1 MNSIVL
7 SSLIPVVLLI
17 AIGFIACYAGYIR
30 AEATKDLATLV
41 FTVLTPALLFRTM
54 STVHVERLDFKPVAV
69 YFAAAMLLFAA
80 MLFWQGPTRRAAV
93 LALAATFSNTVAIG
107 IPLVGL
113 AYGEA
118 GLVTLFTLISLHALI
133 MLTLATVMLELAVAH
148 EAASKIPPE
157 ATDDASARRRRM
169 ARMTSMVG
177 GALRNGI
184 VHPVPMPIIIGL
196 LFAQTGLVLPEV
208 VDRPLLL
215 LGNAMG
221 PLALVLVGATLA
233 RARIGAQLKGAM
245 GLTLLKNLVMP
256 ALVAAIGW
264 AVGLTGVPFTVM
276 IVAASLPI
284 GANVFMFSQRY
295 EVAQELVTAGVA
307 VSTVLGVV
315 TISVVMELVT
325 RM

>member
-17 AIGFIACYAGYIR
+17 AIGFIAGYAGYIR
-30 AEATKDLATLV
+30 AEATKDLSTLV
-41 FTVLTPALLFRTM
+41 LTVLTPALLFRTM

-69 YFAAAMLLFAA
+69 YFAAAILLFGV
-80 MLFWQGPTRRAAV
+80 MLFWQGATRRAAV
-93 LALAATFSNTVAIG
+93 VALAATYSNTVAIG

-113 AYGEA
+113 AYGKA

-157 ATDDASARRRRM
+157 SADDAGGRRRRM
-169 ARMTSMVG
+169 ARMVV

-184 VHPVPMPIIIGL
+184 FHPVPMPIIIGL

-233 RARIGAQLKGAM
+233 SARVGAQLKGSM
-245 GLTLLKNLVMP
+245 GLALLKNLVMP
-256 ALVAAIGW
+256 AIVAAIGW
-264 AVGLTGVPFTVM
+264 AVGLTGLPLTVM

-295 EVAQELVTAGVA
+295 EVAEELVTAGVA
-307 VSTVLGVV
+307 VSTVLAVV
-315 TISVVMELVT
+315 TISLVMGLVGWI
-325 RM
+325 

>member
-1 MNSIVL
+1 
-7 SSLIPVVLLI
+7 
-17 AIGFIACYAGYIR
+17 
-30 AEATKDLATLV
+30 
-41 FTVLTPALLFRTM
+41 
-54 STVHVERLDFKPVAV
+54 
-69 YFAAAMLLFAA
+69 
-80 MLFWQGPTRRAAV
+80 
-93 LALAATFSNTVAIG
+93 
-107 IPLVGL
+107 
-113 AYGEA
+113 
-118 GLVTLFTLISLHALI
+118 
-133 MLTLATVMLELAVAH
+133 
-148 EAASKIPPE
+148 
-157 ATDDASARRRRM
+157 
-169 ARMTSMVG
+169 
-177 GALRNGI
+177 
-184 VHPVPMPIIIGL
+184 MPIIIGL

-264 AVGLTGVPFTVM
+264 AVGLAGVPFTVM

>member
-17 AIGFIACYAGYIR
+17 AIGFIAGYAGYIR

-41 FTVLTPALLFRTM
+41 LTVLTPALLFRTM

-69 YFAAAMLLFAA
+69 YFAAAILLFGV
-80 MLFWQGPTRRAAV
+80 MLFWQGATRRAAV
-93 LALAATFSNTVAIG
+93 VALAATYSNTVAIG

-157 ATDDASARRRRM
+157 SADDAGGRRRRM
-169 ARMTSMVG
+169 ARMVV

-184 VHPVPMPIIIGL
+184 FHPVPMPIIIGL

-233 RARIGAQLKGAM
+233 SARVGAQLKGSM
-245 GLTLLKNLVMP
+245 GLALLKNLVMP
-256 ALVAAIGW
+256 AIVAAIGW
-264 AVGLTGVPFTVM
+264 AVGLTGLPLTVM

-295 EVAQELVTAGVA
+295 EVAEELVTAGVA
-307 VSTVLGVV
+307 VSTVLAVV
-315 TISVVMELVT
+315 TISLVMGLVGWI
-325 RM
+325 

>member
-1 MNSIVL
+1 MNPIVL

-17 AIGFIACYAGYIR
+17 TIGFIAARARYIR

-69 YFAAAMLLFAA
+69 YFAAAILLFVA
-80 MLFWQGPTRRAAV
+80 MLFWQGATRRAAV
-93 LALAATFSNTVAIG
+93 VALAATFSNTVAIG

-118 GLVTLFTLISLHALI
+118 GLVTLFTLISMHALI

-148 EAASKIPPE
+148 KAASKVSPVAGE
-157 ATDDASARRRRM
+157 KSNARRRRM
-169 ARMTSMVG
+169 ARMVL

-184 VHPVPMPIIIGL
+184 LHPVPLPIIIGL

-233 RARIGAQLKGAM
+233 SARIGVQLKGAM
-245 GLTLLKNLVMP
+245 GLALLKNLVMP
-256 ALVAAIGW
+256 AMVAAIGW
-264 AVGLTGVPFTVM
+264 AVGLTGLPFTVM

-295 EVAQELVTAGVA
+295 EVAQEQVTAGVA
-307 VSTVLGVV
+307 VSTALGLV
-315 TISVVMELVT
+315 TISVVMGLVT
-325 RM
+325 RI

>member
-17 AIGFIACYAGYIR
+17 AIGFIAARASYIR
-30 AEATKDLATLV
+30 AAATKDLATLV

-133 MLTLATVMLELAVAH
+133 LLTLATVMLELAVAH

-157 ATDDASARRRRM
+157 SADDAGARGRRM
-169 ARMTSMVG
+169 ARMVL

-184 VHPVPMPIIIGL
+184 LHPVPVPIVIGL

-208 VDRPLLL
+208 VDRPLML

-233 RARIGAQLKGAM
+233 SARIGVQLKGAM
-245 GLTLLKNLVMP
+245 GLALLKNLVMP
-256 ALVAAIGW
+256 AMVAAIGW
-264 AVGLTGVPFTVM
+264 AVGLTGPPLTVM

-315 TISVVMELVT
+315 TISLVMGLVA
-325 RM
+325 RV

>member
-1 MNSIVL
+1 MNAIVL

-17 AIGFIACYAGYIR
+17 AIGFIAGRAGYIR
-30 AEATKDLATLV
+30 AEATKDLAALV
-41 FTVLTPALLFRTM
+41 FVVLTPALLFRTM

-69 YFAAAMLLFAA
+69 YFAAAILLFGV
-80 MLFWQGPTRRAAV
+80 MLFWQGATRRAAV
-93 LALAATFSNTVAIG
+93 VALAATFSNTVAIG

-113 AYGEA
+113 AYGET

-148 EAASKIPPE
+148 EAASKVPPE
-157 ATDDASARRRRM
+157 PGADALARKRRM
-169 ARMTSMVG
+169 MLMVL

-184 VHPVPMPIIIGL
+184 FHPVPLPIILGL

-208 VDRPLLL
+208 VDRPLVL

-233 RARIGAQLKGAM
+233 SARIGAQLKGAT
-245 GLTLLKNLVMP
+245 GLALLKNLVMP
-256 ALVAAIGW
+256 AMVAAIGW
-264 AVGLTGVPFTVM
+264 AVGLTGVPLTVM
-276 IVAASLPI
+276 VVAASLPI

-295 EVAQELVTAGVA
+295 EVAEELVTAGVA
-307 VSTVLGVV
+307 VSTALGLM
-315 TISVVMELVT
+315 TISVVMGLVT
-325 RM
+325 RI

>member
-1 MNSIVL
+1 MNPIVL

-17 AIGFIACYAGYIR
+17 NIGFIAARARYIR

-69 YFAAAMLLFAA
+69 YFAAAILLFAA
-80 MLFWQGPTRRAAV
+80 MLFWQGATRRAAV

-148 EAASKIPPE
+148 EAASKIPPDPG
-157 ATDDASARRRRM
+157 DDAGSGRRRM
-169 ARMTSMVG
+169 AHMVL

-184 VHPVPMPIIIGL
+184 FHPVPLPIIVGL
-196 LFAQTGLVLPEV
+196 LFAQTGWVLPEV

-233 RARIGAQLKGAM
+233 SARIGAQLKGAV
-245 GLTLLKNLVMP
+245 GLALLKNLVLP
-256 ALVAAIGW
+256 AIVAAFGW
-264 AVGLTGVPFTVM
+264 AAGLTGLPLTVM

-315 TISVVMELVT
+315 TISLVMGAVT
-325 RM
+325 WV

>member
-1 MNSIVL
+1 MNPIVL

-17 AIGFIACYAGYIR
+17 TICFIAARAIYIR

-41 FTVLTPALLFRTM
+41 FTVLLPALLFRTM

-69 YFAAAMLLFAA
+69 YFCAAILLFAA
-80 MLFWQGPTRRAAV
+80 MLFWQGATRRAAV
-93 LALAATFSNTVAIG
+93 VALAATFSNTVAIG

-148 EAASKIPPE
+148 EAASKISPE
-157 ATDDASARRRRM
+157 SANDAGSRRRRM
-169 ARMTSMVG
+169 VRMVL

-184 VHPVPMPIIIGL
+184 LHPVPVPIVIGL

-208 VDRPLLL
+208 VDRPLML

-233 RARIGAQLKGAM
+233 SARIGVQLKGAM
-245 GLTLLKNLVMP
+245 GLALLKNLVMP
-256 ALVAAIGW
+256 AMVAAIGW
-264 AVGLTGVPFTVM
+264 AVGLTGVALTVM

-315 TISVVMELVT
+315 TISVVMEVVA
-325 RM
+325 RI

>member
-17 AIGFIACYAGYIR
+17 AIGFIAGYTDYIR

-69 YFAAAMLLFAA
+69 YFAAAILLFGA
-80 MLFWQGPTRRAAV
+80 MLFWQGVTRRAAV
-93 LALAATFSNTVAIG
+93 VALAATFSNTVAIG

-148 EAASKIPPE
+148 EAASKIPPDPG
-157 ATDDASARRRRM
+157 DDASSRRRRM
-169 ARMTSMVG
+169 ARMVLR
-177 GALRNGI
+177 ALRNGI
-184 VHPVPMPIIIGL
+184 FHPVPMPIIIGL
-196 LFAQTGLVLPEV
+196 LFAQTGWVLPEV

-233 RARIGAQLKGAM
+233 SARVGAYLKGAI
-245 GLTLLKNLVMP
+245 GLALLKNGVMP
-256 ALVAAIGW
+256 AIVAAIGW
-264 AVGLTGVPFTVM
+264 AAGLTGLPLTVM

-295 EVAQELVTAGVA
+295 EVAEELVTAGVA
-307 VSTVLGVV
+307 VSTVLGVL
-315 TISVVMELVT
+315 TISLVMGMVT
-325 RM
+325 WI

>member
-1 MNSIVL
+1 MNPIVL

-17 AIGFIACYAGYIR
+17 TIGFIAARASYIR

-41 FTVLTPALLFRTM
+41 FTVLLPALLFRTM

-69 YFAAAMLLFAA
+69 YFCAAILLFAA
-80 MLFWQGPTRRAAV
+80 MLFWQGATRRAAV
-93 LALAATFSNTVAIG
+93 VALAATFSNTVAIG

-148 EAASKIPPE
+148 EAASKIPPDPG
-157 ATDDASARRRRM
+157 DDAGARRRRM
-169 ARMTSMVG
+169 AHMVV

-184 VHPVPMPIIIGL
+184 LHPVPLPIIIGL

-221 PLALVLVGATLA
+221 PLALVLVLVGATLA
-233 RARIGAQLKGAM
+233 SARIGVQLKGAM
-245 GLTLLKNLVMP
+245 GLALLKNLVMP
-256 ALVAAIGW
+256 AMVAAIGW
-264 AVGLTGVPFTVM
+264 AVGLTGLPFTVM

-307 VSTVLGVV
+307 VSTALGLV
-315 TISVVMELVT
+315 TISVVMGLVT
-325 RM
+325 RI

>member
-17 AIGFIACYAGYIR
+17 AIGFIAGYAGYIR

-69 YFAAAMLLFAA
+69 YFAAAILLFAA
-80 MLFWQGPTRRAAV
+80 MLFWQGATRRGAV

-133 MLTLATVMLELAVAH
+133 LLTLATVMLELAVAH
-148 EAASKIPPE
+148 EAASKIPPDPG
-157 ATDDASARRRRM
+157 DDPRSRRRRM
-169 ARMTSMVG
+169 ARMVLR
-177 GALRNGI
+177 ALRNGI
-184 VHPVPMPIIIGL
+184 LHPVPLPIIIGL
-196 LFAQTGLVLPEV
+196 LFAQTGLVMPEV
-208 VDRPLLL
+208 VDRPLML

-233 RARIGAQLKGAM
+233 SARIGVQLKGAM
-245 GLTLLKNLVMP
+245 GLALLKNLVMP
-256 ALVAAIGW
+256 AMVAAIGW
-264 AVGLTGVPFTVM
+264 AVGLTGPPLTVM

-315 TISVVMELVT
+315 TISLVMEVVA
-325 RM
+325 RI

>member
-1 MNSIVL
+1 MNPIVL

-17 AIGFIACYAGYIR
+17 TIGFIAARARYIR

-41 FTVLTPALLFRTM
+41 FTVLLPALLFRTM

-69 YFAAAMLLFAA
+69 YFAAAILLFVA
-80 MLFWQGPTRRAAV
+80 MLFWQGATRRAAV
-93 LALAATFSNTVAIG
+93 VALAATFSNTVAIG

-118 GLVTLFTLISLHALI
+118 GLVTLFTLISMHALI
-133 MLTLATVMLELAVAH
+133 MLTLATVTLELAVAH
-148 EAASKIPPE
+148 EAASKISPE
-157 ATDDASARRRRM
+157 SANDAGSRRRRM
-169 ARMTSMVG
+169 VRMVL

-184 VHPVPMPIIIGL
+184 FHPVPMPIIIGL

-233 RARIGAQLKGAM
+233 SARIGVHSKARW
-245 GLTLLKNLVMP
+245 V
-256 ALVAAIGW
+256 
-264 AVGLTGVPFTVM
+264 
-276 IVAASLPI
+276 
-284 GANVFMFSQRY
+284 
-295 EVAQELVTAGVA
+295 
-307 VSTVLGVV
+307 
-315 TISVVMELVT
+315 
-325 RM
+325 

>member
-17 AIGFIACYAGYIR
+17 AIGFIAGYSGYIR
-30 AEATKDLATLV
+30 AEATKDLSALV
-41 FTVLTPALLFRTM
+41 FMVLTPALLFRTM

-69 YFAAAMLLFAA
+69 YFAAAILLFAA
-80 MLFWQGPTRRAAV
+80 MLVWQGATRRAAV

-157 ATDDASARRRRM
+157 SDDDAGSRRRRM
-169 ARMTSMVG
+169 ARMVI

-184 VHPVPMPIIIGL
+184 FHPVPLPIIIGL

-208 VDRPLLL
+208 VDRPLQL

-233 RARIGAQLKGAM
+233 SARIGAQLKGAL
-245 GLTLLKNLVMP
+245 GLALLKNLVMP
-256 ALVAAIGW
+256 AIVAAIGW
-264 AVGLTGVPFTVM
+264 AAGLTGLPLTVM

-295 EVAQELVTAGVA
+295 EVAEELVTAGVA
-307 VSTVLGVV
+307 VSTVFGVV
-315 TISVVMELVT
+315 TISLVMGVVAWV
-325 RM
+325 

>member
-17 AIGFIACYAGYIR
+17 AIGVIAGRAGYIR
-30 AEATKDLATLV
+30 AEATKDLAALV

-54 STVHVERLDFKPVAV
+54 STVHVQRLDFKPVAV
-69 YFAAAMLLFAA
+69 YFAAAILLFGL
-80 MLFWQGPTRRAAV
+80 MLVWQGATRRAAV
-93 LALAATFSNTVAIG
+93 VALAATFSNTVAIG
-107 IPLVGL
+107 IPLVSL

-157 ATDDASARRRRM
+157 NANDAGARRRRM
-169 ARMTSMVG
+169 ARMVL

-184 VHPVPMPIIIGL
+184 LHPIPVPIIIGL
-196 LFAQTGLVLPEV
+196 VFAQTGWVLPEV

-221 PLALVLVGATLA
+221 PLALVLVGSTLA
-233 RARIGAQLKGAM
+233 SARIGAQLKGAL
-245 GLTLLKNLVMP
+245 GVTLLKNLVLP
-256 ALVAAIGW
+256 ALVAALGW
-264 AVGLTGVPFTVM
+264 AMGMTGLPLTVM

-295 EVAQELVTAGVA
+295 EVAEELVTAAVA
-307 VSTVLGVV
+307 VSTVLGLV
-315 TISVVMELVT
+315 TISLVMGLVGWV
-325 RM
+325 

>member
-17 AIGFIACYAGYIR
+17 AIGFIAGYAGYIR

-69 YFAAAMLLFAA
+69 YFAAAILLFGV
-80 MLFWQGPTRRAAV
+80 MLFWQGATRRAAV
-93 LALAATFSNTVAIG
+93 VALAATYSNTVAIG

-113 AYGEA
+113 AYGKA

-157 ATDDASARRRRM
+157 SADDAGGRRRRM
-169 ARMTSMVG
+169 ARMVV

-184 VHPVPMPIIIGL
+184 FHPVPMPIIIGL

-233 RARIGAQLKGAM
+233 SARVGAQLKGSM
-245 GLTLLKNLVMP
+245 GLALLKNLVMP
-256 ALVAAIGW
+256 AIVAAIGW
-264 AVGLTGVPFTVM
+264 AVGLTGLPLTVM

-295 EVAQELVTAGVA
+295 EVAEELVTAGVA
-307 VSTVLGVV
+307 VSTVLAVV
-315 TISVVMELVT
+315 TISLVMGLVGWI
-325 RM
+325 

>member
-17 AIGFIACYAGYIR
+17 AIGYIAGYAGYIR

-80 MLFWQGPTRRAAV
+80 MLFWQGATRRAAV
-93 LALAATFSNTVAIG
+93 VALAATFSNTVAIG

-148 EAASKIPPE
+148 EATSKIPPDPG
-157 ATDDASARRRRM
+157 DDASARRRRM
-169 ARMTSMVG
+169 ARRVL

-184 VHPVPMPIIIGL
+184 FHPVPMPIIIGL
-196 LFAQTGLVLPEV
+196 VFAQTGLVLPEV

-233 RARIGAQLKGAM
+233 SARIGAQLKGAL
-245 GLTLLKNLVMP
+245 GLALLKNLVMP
-256 ALVAAIGW
+256 AIVAAIGW
-264 AVGLTGVPFTVM
+264 AVGLTGLPLTVM

-295 EVAQELVTAGVA
+295 EVAEELVTAGVA

-315 TISVVMELVT
+315 TISLVMGVVAWV
-325 RM
+325 

>member
-17 AIGFIACYAGYIR
+17 AIGFIAGYAGYIR

-69 YFAAAMLLFAA
+69 YFAAAILLFGV
-80 MLFWQGPTRRAAV
+80 MLFWQGATRRAAV
-93 LALAATFSNTVAIG
+93 VALAATYSNTVAIG

-157 ATDDASARRRRM
+157 SADDAGGRRRRM
-169 ARMTSMVG
+169 ARMVV

-184 VHPVPMPIIIGL
+184 FHPVPMPIIIGL

-233 RARIGAQLKGAM
+233 SARVGAQLKGSM
-245 GLTLLKNLVMP
+245 GLALLKNLVMP
-256 ALVAAIGW
+256 AIVAAIGW
-264 AVGLTGVPFTVM
+264 AVGLTGLPLTVM

-295 EVAQELVTAGVA
+295 EVAEELVTAGVA
-307 VSTVLGVV
+307 VSTVLAVV
-315 TISVVMELVT
+315 TISLVMGLVGWI
-325 RM
+325 

>member
-17 AIGFIACYAGYIR
+17 AIGYIAGYAGYIM

-80 MLFWQGPTRRAAV
+80 MLFWQGATRRAAV

-157 ATDDASARRRRM
+157 PGDDPSSRRQ
-169 ARMTSMVG
+169 RMTRRVV

-184 VHPVPMPIIIGL
+184 LHPVPMPIIIGL
-196 LFAQTGLVLPEV
+196 LFAQTGWVLPEV
-208 VDRPLLL
+208 VDRPLQL

-233 RARIGAQLKGAM
+233 SARIGAQLKGAL
-245 GLTLLKNLVMP
+245 GLALLKNLVLP
-256 ALVAAIGW
+256 ATVAALGW
-264 AVGLTGVPFTVM
+264 AAGVTGLPLTVM
-276 IVAASLPI
+276 IVTACLPI

-295 EVAQELVTAGVA
+295 EVAEDLVTAAVA

-315 TISVVMELVT
+315 TISLVMGLVA
-325 RM
+325 